1 MGIKSSIYEIEKIL
15 KTYNDYLIIS
25 LVDLETIKT
34 KFKDFKVIELGQ
46 VLSKELTKINK
57 DKRNLEVVKTMGC
70 IFSEIDVSGIIV
82 TNIDILFNPS
92 YKLDIIKLFIQLSR
106 NKTVIVQWPGKL
118 ESNNL
123 VYSEP
128 KYEDYKKYEIN
139 NYNIICLR

>member
-25 LVDLETIKT
+25 LLDLETIKT
-34 KFKDFKVIELGQ
+34 KFKDFETLELGEI
-46 VLSKELTKINK
+46 LSSELIKIDKN
-57 DKRNLEVVKTMGC
+57 KRNIEVVKTMGC
-70 IFSEIDVSGIIV
+70 IFSKIDASEIIV

-92 YKLDIIKLFIQLSR
+92 YRLDIIKLFIQLSR

-118 ESNNL
+118 DLNNL
-123 VYSEP
+123 IYSEP

>member
-92 YKLDIIKLFIQLSR
+92 YRLDIIKLFIQLSR

>member
-92 YKLDIIKLFIQLSR
+92 YRLDIIKLFIQLSR

-118 ESNNL
+118 DFNNL
-123 VYSEP
+123 IYSEP